1 LPQRLRQ
8 ARAIRIGEIRTGRPA
23 ASIVPVELLI
33 QYGLKNR
40 LVPNVPQ
47 AGTPMTA
54 AIGSLSGVLPLF

>member
-23 ASIVPVELLI
+23 TSIVPVELLI

-40 LVPNVPQ
+40 LIPNVPPSTTGGD
-47 AGTPMTA
+47 AVRG
-54 AIGSLSGVLPLF
+54 